1 MLQPDKENYINR
13 KAVALGLPV
22 TPIVEDVDFQRNQT
36 EPGQSISA
44 LDMWDKAL
52 ATPRHTG
59 VADIPM
65 SSFYIG
71 NRYKSTLPGTDYEE
85 MAASGQSAGERWA
98 NGSLKLLGTAATSFI
113 SGTVGL
119 VHGIGA
125 SIAEQRLAALI
136 DNSTTRGMDEV
147 MRDMED
153 FAPNYYS
160 HEEQNADWYS
170 TKNILTANFWSD
182 KVLKNL
188 GYSVGA
194 IGGGVAWGSLFRSI
208 GLTNKLVQAG
218 RGMEAATAI
227 EGSMSAV
234 PNMQKLNAFESAL
247 NSMAQKYIK
256 SPVSAVLKDSDRIL
270 TSTMGTFGEASM
282 EGLQGMNQYRKS
294 AIEEYKKIYGEEP
307 KGEALDK
314 INESADQVGM
324 YIWGANSLLL
334 TGTNYIQLPKIL
346 GSSRK
351 ADKALINEMAKD
363 AETGLYKQVVPKTT
377 FGRLTQGVFRTA
389 KSLATGKAT
398 VLFAPSEAFEEGMQ
412 TSIQTGVT
420 NYFQRARENK
430 QDTKEFLSTLS
441 GAMGNVFGEGI
452 HETLTTKEG
461 LESILIGG
469 ISGGIQQG
477 GIIGTYKNKEGETR
491 LGIGKS
497 GVIGEQGFFG
507 LGGERQANT
516 VEAINILNKT
526 TLEKQLKDGIKYLGI
541 GIGSQKLRQAAIAGN
556 DVLSEKD
563 YEADFTLSYLMPR
576 IKYGKTDAV
585 KEELDMYRNQA
596 MDPEGF
602 RELVRGGIVNENET
616 SPQFINRIDNLQK
629 LSKDVEMLYD
639 KINDKYKNDVTDKGQ
654 LKYTDDVIDKLVY
667 SAAKIKDYDARI
679 PAVSGSLIGTGVN
692 VQSFLDA
699 LFQKEDSSSEDI
711 TAAATAIDALDVTDD
726 EKKDFRKSLDD
737 LAELSL
743 RRKEMIDQ
751 YNDILNKPENFKE
764 VEEPDTKKSDVVS
777 RETITVNIKD
787 GKGKTKQKE
796 IEIGTEY
803 LVGRI
808 VEYDKKGNEV
818 YRAIRIKVL
827 GKTEDGK
834 KLRIEDVA
842 TGVITEVSPEK
853 LEDYQL
859 GKASD
864 ATKKQIWIANNWN
877 KVFVHKK
884 LKDKNGKFVE
894 GRIENHPQEGKMYF
908 KYIDDKG
915 VEQKIAVT
923 NDMFVPKPGSKYKE
937 GVIAP
942 RDPFVAT
949 EQKTFE
955 QIFGDKEEIT
965 SDMITERADYL
976 STLHEEGAKRIE
988 EINAKLEQNREALEK
1003 SAQELEEKTNDL
1015 TYTKK
1020 GTLRKSG
1027 FASIQKAINSI
1038 KTVIDNL
1045 EKHNEELNKER
1056 AELEYTL
1063 PFYEEA
1069 IDQLSEFKDDNSAL
1083 IEKMQSQIKLVE
1095 DLLTVT
1101 DDTIKRTESLLAQ
1114 ANDLFV
1120 RAVKAIEK
1128 FIDNLKE
1135 INPDLK
1141 TIFLDEYQESM
1152 EKFLG
1157 EEGAKQ
1163 VVENREGYTRRLIE
1177 LQGQIAAFTDEMNLP
1192 KLQSNIDGLIQD
1204 IKDLEKGLEG
1214 LTKENNKRKEI
1225 LKKFQTFVDDQE
1237 RREKEEALINKNP
1250 KVKKAALGTRDTK
1263 TVQTRES
1270 NIDFEKSSKK
1280 PSSVLPR
1287 ATAGIDRG
1295 KAHQTRA
1302 RNFGIRLPNLP
1313 NKDEIRG
1320 IFVTAKSEKAL
1331 GISGLTEKLATDERG
1346 NIDKSI
1352 DTNQTIVMVMVN
1364 TDGNF
1369 VNEFGEEI
1377 TGGDVLEQA
1386 IYQVMPDPKFEW
1398 SSEFSEEGETV
1409 SMFRKGTPQEVIDEV
1424 IEKYTAERE
1433 EILSDDYVAEPH
1445 TIAASFGVSVFE
1457 RNEDGN
1463 IVYSTRTSIADAD
1476 LVQSNEDLQNKQVV
1490 IVPTKGD
1497 AETRGL
1503 VSFLNAIGKPFVQT
1517 ENGLVPLQNKQH
1529 SPQDAENI
1537 YNALV
1542 QLAKNMMDPKEGI
1555 TGDKAVRL
1563 LQYLRSV
1570 VYWGTPQ
1577 DASGKR
1583 IDPGFNSIFFEE
1595 DPNTG
1600 NLMLTIST
1608 TGKNIRFTPTELE
1621 RNRGEVI
1628 DRIENLYSN
1637 VNSYMVRQINDAYEQ
1652 ITSIAEDGTI
1662 ESIMWPNYQSYLVSN
1677 TMPDSEGN
1685 LGGAERTD
1693 IPLTTIMKPVNKE
1706 TGETNRTSI
1715 YFYTTDNAEDYAFAE
1730 IEKRVKTGT
1739 SKKKITAG
1747 KLNTQ
1752 AEEGTTI
1759 IYKGGKYTVTEDGAG
1774 DISIVNSKGNI
1785 ISEKTEIGKA
1795 VLAKYFGKEE
1805 EPTKQP
1811 KEKARNNPKAW
1822 KLDGDT
1828 ENSYTTPKGT
1838 KVKFTAEKNTN
1849 ARNFKDTIVITD
1861 IENVLAV
1868 VEIVRGI
1875 AKANGQ
1881 KLTDEQIEKEILD
1894 DLRANI
1900 FNLLPKAEKKT
1911 SGAGGFSPF
1920 SSGKGGRR
1928 AKPAAAFSEEEVE
1941 EEVKEEIKKE
1951 AKKKKTPKEEPK
1963 PAPKKSITRNT
1974 AAGRGGKR
1982 RDNLRVVIQQRM
1994 ANMATENWDDV
2005 EKFLKASFPN
2015 MPVYRV
2021 KNILKNTDG
2030 SKQAWGMFRDGA
2042 IYLYENA
2049 EVGSVYH
2056 EVFEAIWETFTTPQE
2071 RLRLIKEFKLREGSF
2086 VDRPTGETIK
2096 YKDADPEQIREQLA
2110 EETRD
2115 YFQEGKIPPK
2125 PQGKVGIIGFFADL
2139 LKTIKSFFFGPQ
2151 AQSNTEKLFQDLAKG
2166 NYATKYSPTSEEAF
2180 VNIGIQDIDEIIL
2193 RDDDRLREKLPL
2205 TDIQRSEIIQEM
2217 TYATLAILV
2226 KNDKSLFEETAL
2238 TGTELYQDLYNDL
2251 MGIFDDSDL
2260 DLNYI
2265 KDNDNLDDDGLEQVE
2280 KLLSEN
2286 EYLKIAVAE
2295 NWDSLIDRHKEYLKG
2310 YQIEFDDNDN
2320 VALNDYE
2327 KGKDEGFGDA
2337 TKADHFKKANRAIKL
2352 LLSTLYYTDE
2362 NGEMLLSSIGG
2373 ARLIPVSKVFVNL
2386 LNTVATASSPSQML
2400 EKLRVMSEMDP
2411 NYRALYKRLTK
2422 KSFNEG
2428 KADLANVT
2436 TTQGEQL
2443 IAAFWKTFKK
2453 YNSAVRNVTI
2463 MENGEAVVGEAH
2475 LSNVANQLR
2484 DQYTKAIVLKAKQD
2498 KGFFYYDK
2506 TEKAYKSDS
2515 VKARST
2521 RLTTKTS
2528 ISKFLKD
2535 LGADFSSAEID
2546 KLERDFPKD
2555 YKKFTDA
2562 VYGIKDSLVKGTYVY
2577 KLSAK
2582 QANISTRLL
2591 QLGYIKAKLSNPD
2604 ANSVYYNISGEPSQS
2619 YIGPNAPSQLY
2630 EAIASL
2636 DSLTQEELSEYPQ
2649 YNYLLTDVFS
2659 QGSRVLKRLFGTDKK
2674 RKTTESTE
2682 DEDLLLAGFVGGL
2695 DNQEKGKSK
2704 PSSKLNYRERLIQE
2718 FNLNLKGW
2726 YLNLIPGDSSLEHMT
2741 KMGNEVKSSALSS
2754 GMGAVNKVFKDYFID
2769 EINLSR
2775 EERPIVEV
2783 KLTDEDVANGKRQ
2796 RRTTDLRFFKDIL
2809 ENKEGK
2815 TADQKNKLH
2824 DDIVTYEGTPE
2835 EVYAKFEK
2843 EINSA
2848 LEKFVIQDVNNMV
2861 NVLDTYN
2868 LIERTGKKVSLKNI
2882 DMPKNMEEQQ
2892 FKREM
2897 VALTVNYMIA
2907 NIEMHK
2913 LLYSDPYQY
2922 AEELK
2927 RVKSF
2932 NSPRQLIVGNDDN
2945 MNQVFNN
2952 VWNQGFNK
2960 GDIGYTEFSTDSFK
2974 TATLT
2979 DITGLVDL
2987 PGYKGYKETDGGGMI
3002 IQKAYRHFRIRAG
3015 EWNDA
3020 EERQYRYDVAYEK
3033 VVRGEGLTEAKKREK
3048 GYDLTAAEEAFN
3060 IERVE
3065 TIDGKVKYVGNNPK
3079 VQSAYTNLKPIVAGN
3094 KADGNNYNDV
3104 VLDKFALFPLS
3115 FRILHELN
3123 PTSNALKMYD
3133 KLQNENID
3141 YAVYASGRKVGAGSN
3156 THNVYDDGKFNTTP
3170 FVTKGLDK
3178 NTANVPFEIIAVQA
3192 EIPSKEEALTR
3203 RGTQITK
3210 LVTLDVMDGG
3220 VPVDFMDDTI
3230 TDEDDNFSERYAA
3243 WYALTEEE
3251 KYEQSPLYKEV
3262 KNNQALLEAMTEEGV
3277 KSLLDSLGI
3286 KRIETKDRKGR
3297 VTFSYEISDFSKA
3310 GKTLREEIFKRE
3322 VNDNISD
3329 ALKDFLDKGI
3339 ALETTPAYQQIRNI
3353 LYSIADREV
3362 VSPKISGGMKV
3373 QIPSS
3378 LLESVK
3384 AKETEINGKK
3394 GYTSD
3399 TLKFYTNKD
3408 GERVCEIMIGR
3419 WFKSS
3424 MSDEELLNYLNN
3436 TDEGKRILS
3445 GLAYRIPTQQQN
3457 SIDVFK
3463 VKQFL
3468 PSEFKDSVVVP
3479 SALVE
3484 KVGSDFDIDKLS
3496 MYLKNVYV
3504 DLNGKIRLVP
3514 YYGIGEEARQRFV
3527 KMYEDEIRAKL
3538 QKIADSEGFRES
3550 LFDLFEAMQ
3559 NQTPL
3564 TSEQKNFYTNFG
3576 AIVDEISS
3584 QAEEK
3589 NMTPYDYILDQ
3600 IVKQGDKEASLN
3612 AKLLDEALRDAYINR
3627 KYKQSLEN
3635 AYIES
3640 GEKLVSHPKNFDRLT
3655 RPNSADE
3662 LKSLASFIA
3671 KKTVGKEFDY
3681 TNVGNML
3688 NRRFM
3693 SRLRHAFVTGKYA
3706 IGIAAVNQTN
3716 HSLNQ
3721 RQLVFIDPSRLK
3733 KLSDTDQ
3740 YWLGNGKLMFEKFNT
3755 VKIGNKEYTTLSKIK
3770 NADGKDISNILG
3782 QFIDGYVDISGGPWI
3797 MEMGATPN
3805 VASTFMFLAKAGV
3818 PIDTVVYFMNQPIVK
3833 DYLRSV
3839 ENEGYSYLF
3848 MDTYVKST
3856 FEQYANKKSDR
3867 HTSPEFI
3874 AEQNNFRVP
3883 SKESL
3888 KETVGKNKKD
3898 MSPAEREAQ
3907 THILIEFMKYAK
3919 MSEQLFHVTQGSN
3932 FDTAGFN
3939 DPYLVTRKLA
3949 QLLKAQQ
3956 TLFSSFDEKRKSIP
3970 AVDAIL
3976 KNSFLGT
3983 LVTSITEYRDALAT
3997 ILTSDQKRVRK
4008 VLEKVLAPYT
4018 DLSDRDFIKISQ
4030 KAVADLFDFLVQ
4042 TQGGPAALNKSINK
4056 LLIENQG
4063 ILPKV
4068 TKFVEEMR
4076 NVEEGHPL
4084 YGNEVIKLIEIL
4096 PSSLAGEGTVNNI
4109 SVKGIDNKVFDQN
4122 NIIYGFRAIKKYL
4135 KEYDNGDYKNL
4146 YKNLVK
4152 VAILQSG
4159 LSNSKISYSSVL
4171 PYEDFQDIYNNVIGR
4186 LGTISNLDVFYEL
4199 GVLQRNNWS
4208 NDDIVPSK
4216 KAIYLANVYNKYGSL
4231 GVYNPSMYF
4240 LADNIKIAVQK
4251 EVIPPIITQTVND
4264 REAKYDYITY
4274 TWEIDIPGVP
4284 PGLQGEAKA
4293 KMRKNGDYSFV
4304 KKGLFQKVYDNFGNP
4319 YMHRYTNKDGGVREY
4334 FVFKAI
4340 NAWGDSFRAN
4350 EFYAEERQSV
4360 IENGFVKVNN
4370 VEDDVIVSAFQ
4381 GAGVKSLSEMVGEV
4395 ISKPITKNTVKPS
4408 VSSKPSSVETS
4419 LDDFY
4424 NTYEPVS
4431 YDESGYDPYAMYDLS
4446 PEEFLEDYSQTT
4458 GETIGSKGSS
4468 LGTLKMQP
4476 DNIAKIKAGTKTVTN
4491 RTEKEKLK
4499 DGIYTLPDGTKVEIK
4514 SFGLTDVQYIGDSIL
4529 VDSETGKSWS
4539 ADDYAKAEGFKNWD
4553 EFKKNNKFSANFING
4568 TQDRYVYSVQPA
4580 NKKSVSLPSEKN
4592 SPKGLP
4598 SINRTNKKCK

>member
-1 MLQPDKENYINR
+1 MPDPIKPVN
-13 KAVALGLPV
+13 LPFSPPDLV
-22 TPIVEDVDFQRNQT
+22 GQYKTAYSPDGNSLTPNLDYHNIFDNLLSTNSKNNGTDFST
-36 EPGQSISA
+36 ISA
-44 LDMWDKAL
+44 K
-52 ATPRHTG
+52 
-59 VADIPM
+59 DIPM
-65 SSFYIG
+65 TGRYPKFFPGMDNEEMYAQAQTGLEKAYNGVVKMAGTATATFLDGTAGLVYGIGKSIADQKFSSFYDNELTNSLNDWTHTLEDSYAHYKTERERNGSWWEPSNLFTG
-71 NRYKSTLPGTDYEE
+71 NFLWDGIVKNLGFSLGAMGAGFAWGGALRAVGLTGKIMSTGAK
-85 MAASGQSAGERWA
+85 MAARADAIISEAALLPKVERLSSINSKLTTLLAESQAGIGKGLMKA
-98 NGSLKLLGTAATSFI
+98 DQAIVATF
-113 SGTVGL
+113 GTVGEAGL
-119 VHGIGA
+119 EALHNSREFRKNMIDDF
-125 SIAEQRLAALI
+125 IA
-136 DNSTTRGMDEV
+136 T
-147 MRDMED
+147 
-153 FAPNYYS
+153 
-160 HEEQNADWYS
+160 H
-170 TKNILTANFWSD
+170 
-182 KVLKNL
+182 
-188 GYSVGA
+188 GYSPG
-194 IGGGVAWGSLFRSI
+194 
-208 GLTNKLVQAG
+208 Q
-218 RGMEAATAI
+218 
-227 EGSMSAV
+227 
-234 PNMQKLNAFESAL
+234 Q
-247 NSMAQKYIK
+247 
-256 SPVSAVLKDSDRIL
+256 D
-270 TSTMGTFGEASM
+270 
-282 EGLQGMNQYRKS
+282 
-294 AIEEYKKIYGEEP
+294 
-307 KGEALDK
+307 LDK
-314 INESADQVGM
+314 INKDAESVGN
-324 YIWGANSLLL
+324 WSFALNSALL
-334 TGTNYIQLPKIL
+334 TATNYVQLPKIY
-346 GSSRK
+346 SSSFKSEKEILNNVAFQGERYVSTLPEK
-351 ADKALINEMAKD
+351 GFGKL
-363 AETGLYKQVVPKTT
+363 LYKAKNVAGLFFNKTE
-377 FGRLTQGVFRTA
+377 G
-389 KSLATGKAT
+389 
-398 VLFAPSEAFEEGMQ
+398 FEEGAQ
-412 TSIQTGVT
+412 YAIQTGT
-420 NYFQRARENK
+420 QNYYNNKYKGNKNASALDDGILYGVKQALTTDEGTLNIFTGAFSGALQSSGFVGIKNGMPVIGKTGKIGERGLTGYGGTEGANRDAAVNALNNSMIKDKMKEAYSNIKAAEIIQENREAAIRQGDILESKDLEFDYAHNFITTRLKYNAKGAIDDEIADLK
-430 QDTKEFLSTLS
+430 QQAATDAGFLQLQQQGTATDLDTKES
-441 GAMGNVFGEGI
+441 
-452 HETLTTKEG
+452 
-461 LESILIGG
+461 
-469 ISGGIQQG
+469 
-477 GIIGTYKNKEGETR
+477 
-491 LGIGKS
+491 
-497 GVIGEQGFFG
+497 
-507 LGGERQANT
+507 
-516 VEAINILNKT
+516 
-526 TLEKQLKDGIKYLGI
+526 
-541 GIGSQKLRQAAIAGN
+541 
-556 DVLSEKD
+556 
-563 YEADFTLSYLMPR
+563 
-576 IKYGKTDAV
+576 
-585 KEELDMYRNQA
+585 
-596 MDPEGF
+596 
-602 RELVRGGIVNENET
+602 
-616 SPQFINRIDNLQK
+616 FINRLNNLQK
-629 LSKDVEMLYD
+629 HADSTAKMYEATE
-639 KINDKYKNDVTDKGQ
+639 IKYKGLVDKETGKR
-654 LKYTDDVIDKLVY
+654 LYTDDVIDQLVY
-667 SAAKIKDYDARI
+667 AGSKVLDYDNRI
-679 PAVSGSLIGTGVN
+679 PQLNAPLSAVGINTLDILGSIITDGTP
-692 VQSFLDA
+692 
-699 LFQKEDSSSEDI
+699 KEEAVAKAVADI
-711 TAAATAIDALDVTDD
+711 KALDTTNED
-726 EKKDFRKSLDD
+726 ELITNLKDLI
-737 LAELSL
+737 EVSL
-743 RRKEMIDQ
+743 RRKNFIEEYKEIKNTPQ
-751 YNDILNKPENFKE
+751 NFKKAEE
-764 VEEPDTKKSDVVS
+764 VETSTSKKTAV
-777 RETITVNIKD
+777 ETITVNIKD
-787 GKGKTKQKE
+787 GKGKTKEKE
-796 IEIGTEY
+796 IEVGVEY
-803 LVGRI
+803 LVGKI
-808 VEYDKKGNEV
+808 TELDKKGNEV
-818 YRAIRIKVL
+818 YRAIRIRVL

-877 KVFVHKK
+877 KVFIHKK
-884 LKDKNGKFVE
+884 LKDKNTKSGFVE
-894 GRIENHPQEGKMYF
+894 GRIENHPQEGKVYF

-915 VEQKIAVT
+915 VEQRIAVT

-937 GVIAP
+937 GIIAS
-942 RDPFVAT
+942 RDPLVAA

-955 QIFGDKEEIT
+955 QIFGDKEDIT

-976 STLHEEGAKRIE
+976 STLHEEGTKRIE

-1003 SAQELEEKTNDL
+1003 SAQELEEKTNEL

-1027 FASIQKAINSI
+1027 FAPIQKAINNI

-1101 DDTIKRTESLLAQ
+1101 DDTIKRTEGLLDQ

-1152 EKFLG
+1152 ERFLG

-1163 VVENREGYTRRLIE
+1163 IIENREGYTRRLIE
-1177 LQGQIAAFTDEMNLP
+1177 LQGKIAAFTDEMNLP

-1204 IKDLEKGLEG
+1204 IKDLEKGLED

-1225 LKKFQTFVDDQE
+1225 LNKFQTFVDDQE

-1270 NIDFEKSSKK
+1270 NVDFEKSSKK
-1280 PSSVLPR
+1280 PSSILPR
-1287 ATAGIDRG
+1287 STAGIDRG
-1295 KAHQTRA
+1295 KPHQTRA
-1302 RNFGIRLPNLP
+1302 RNFGIRLPNLS

-1320 IFVTAKSEKAL
+1320 IYVTAKTEEAL
-1331 GISGLTEKLATDERG
+1331 GIPGLTEKLATDERG

-1364 TDGNF
+1364 TDGQF
-1369 VNEFGEEI
+1369 VNEFGEPI
-1377 TGGDVLEQA
+1377 TEGDILEQA
-1386 IYQVMPDPKFEW
+1386 IYQVKPDPKFEW
-1398 SSEFSEEGETV
+1398 SSEFSEDGETV

-1433 EILSDDYVAEPH
+1433 EILSDEYVAEPH
-1445 TIAASFGVSVFE
+1445 TIAASFGQPVFV
-1457 RNEDGN
+1457 RDEDGN

-1476 LVQSNEDLQNKQVV
+1476 LVQSNQNIQNSQVV

-1497 AETRGL
+1497 VVSRGL
-1503 VSFLNAIGKPFVQT
+1503 VSFMNAIGKPFVQT

-1529 SPQDAENI
+1529 SPQQAETI

-1570 VYWGTPQ
+1570 VYWGIPN

-1595 DPNTG
+1595 DPKTG

-1608 TGKNIRFTPTELE
+1608 TGKNIRFTPSELE

-1637 VNSYMVRQINDAYEQ
+1637 VNSYMVRQINDSYEQ

-1677 TMPDSEGN
+1677 TMPDGEGN

-1706 TGETNRTSI
+1706 TGETNRTAI

-1730 IEKRVKTGT
+1730 IEKRVKKGST
-1739 SKKKITAG
+1739 KKKITAG

-1759 IYKGGKYTVTEDGAG
+1759 IYKGGKYTVTEDESG

-1795 VLAKYFGKEE
+1795 VLDKYFGKEE
-1805 EPTKQP
+1805 PSKEPAKQP
-1811 KEKARNNPKAW
+1811 KGKPRNNPKEW
-1822 KLDGDT
+1822 VLDGEKDDPT
-1828 ENSYTTPKGT
+1828 ENTYFTPKGT
-1838 KVKFTAEKNTN
+1838 KVKFTVEKNTN
-1849 ARNFKDTIVITD
+1849 SRNFKDTIVITD
-1861 IENVLAV
+1861 IENVLKV
-1868 VEIVRGI
+1868 VEIVKKIRI
-1875 AKANGQ
+1875 ENNQNLKDKKAEL
-1881 KLTDEQIEKEILD
+1881 KEIEKIIFD
-1894 DLRANI
+1894 DIKTNI
-1900 FNLLPKAEKKT
+1900 FNLLPKVEKKT
-1911 SGAGGFSPF
+1911 SGRGGFNPF
-1920 SSGKGGRR
+1920 ASGKGGRR
-1928 AKPAAAFSEEEVE
+1928 AKPAASFSEEEVE
-1941 EEVKEEIKKE
+1941 EEVKEE
-1951 AKKKKTPKEEPK
+1951 AKKKKKAPKEETK
-1963 PAPKKSITRNT
+1963 PAPKKTITRNT
-1974 AAGRGGKR
+1974 AAGRGGSR
-1982 RDNLRVVIQQRM
+1982 RDTLRLVIQQRL
-1994 ANMATENWDDV
+1994 ANMATENWDDI

-2030 SKQAWGMFRDGA
+2030 SKQAWGMVRDGA

-2049 EVGSVYH
+2049 EVGTVYH

-2071 RLRLIKEFKLREGSF
+2071 RLRLIQEFKSREGSF
-2086 VDRPTGETIK
+2086 VDRPTGKTIE

-2110 EETRD
+2110 EEARD

-2125 PQGKVGIIGFFADL
+2125 PQGKVGIVAFFADL
-2139 LKTIKSFFFGPQ
+2139 LKTIKEFFFGPQ

-2166 NYATKYSPTSEEAF
+2166 KYARKYSPTSEEAF
-2180 VNIGIQDIDEIIL
+2180 VNVGIQDVDEIIL
-2193 RDDDRLREKLPL
+2193 RDEDRLREKLPL

-2217 TYATLAILV
+2217 TYATLGILV

-2251 MGIFDDSDL
+2251 MGIFDDSDK

-2265 KDNDNLDDDGLEQVE
+2265 KDNDNLDDDELEQVE

-2286 EYLKIAVAE
+2286 DYLRIAVAE
-2295 NWDSLIDRHKEYLKG
+2295 NWDSLVARHKEYLKG
-2310 YQIEFDDNDN
+2310 YQIEFDENDN

-2337 TKADHFKKANRAIKL
+2337 TKVDHFKKANRAIKL
-2352 LLSTLYYTDE
+2352 LLSTLYYTDA

-2386 LNTVATASSPSQML
+2386 LNTVSTANSPSQML

-2422 KSFNEG
+2422 KSFDDG
-2428 KADLANVT
+2428 KADLANVK
-2436 TTQGEQL
+2436 TQHGGQL
-2443 IAAFWKTFKK
+2443 VTAFFRTFKK

-2506 TEKAYKSDS
+2506 KEKAYKSDS

-2521 RLTTKTS
+2521 RLTTYTS

-2535 LGADFSSAEID
+2535 LGADFSTAEID
-2546 KLERDFPKD
+2546 KLERDFPKV

-2604 ANSVYYNISGEPSQS
+2604 ANSTYYNISGEQSQS

-2630 EAIASL
+2630 EAIGSL

-2659 QGSRVLKRLFGTDKK
+2659 QGSRVLKRIFGTDKK
-2674 RKTTESTE
+2674 RKTSESTE
-2682 DEDLLLAGFVGGL
+2682 DEDLLMAGFVGGL

-2704 PSSKLNYRERLIQE
+2704 PSAKLNYRERLIQE

-2741 KMGNEVKSSALSS
+2741 KMGNEIKASALAK
-2754 GMGAVNKVFKDYFID
+2754 GMGDVNKVFKDYFID
-2769 EINLSR
+2769 ELNLSR

-2783 KLTDEDVANGKRQ
+2783 KLTDEDIANGKRQ

-2824 DDIVTYEGTPE
+2824 DDIVAFEGTPE
-2835 EVYAKFEK
+2835 EVYNRFEK
-2843 EINSA
+2843 EINNA
-2848 LEKFVIQDVNNMV
+2848 LEKFVNQDVNYMV
-2861 NVLDTYN
+2861 AVLDMYN

-2882 DMPKNMEEQQ
+2882 AMPKNMEEQQ

-2897 VALTVNYMIA
+2897 TALTVNYMIA

-2922 AEELK
+2922 SEELK
-2927 RVKSF
+2927 RIKSF

-2945 MNQVFNN
+2945 MNEVFNN
-2952 VWNQGFNK
+2952 VWNQGYKK
-2960 GDIGYTEFSTDSFK
+2960 GDIGYTEFNTDSFN

-3002 IQKAYRHFRIRAG
+3002 IQNAYRHFRIRAG

-3033 VVRGEGLTEAKKREK
+3033 VVRGEGMTEAQKRDK
-3048 GYDLTAAEEAFN
+3048 GYDLTAEEEAFN

-3079 VQSAYTNLKPIVAGN
+3079 VQSAYTNLKPIVAGS
-3094 KADGNNYNDV
+3094 KADGNSYNDLV
-3104 VLDKFALFPLS
+3104 VDKFALFPLS

-3133 KLQNENID
+3133 KMQNEKID

-3156 THNVYDDGKFNTTP
+3156 THNVYDNGKFNTTP
-3170 FVTKGLDK
+3170 FVKTGLDK

-3192 EIPSKEEALTR
+3192 EVPSKEEALTR

-3220 VPVDFMDDTI
+3220 VPVDFMEDTI

-3243 WYALTEEE
+3243 WYALTEDE
-3251 KYEQSPLYKEV
+3251 KKEQSPLYKEV

-3277 KSLLDSLGI
+3277 RSLLDSLGI
-3286 KRIETKDRKGR
+3286 KRIETKDKKGR

-3399 TLKFYTNKD
+3399 TLKFYTNAD

-3527 KMYEDEIRAKL
+3527 KMYEDEIKSKL

-3550 LFDLFEAMQ
+3550 VFDLFETIE

-3564 TSEQKNFYTNFG
+3564 TPQQKNFYTNFG
-3576 AIVDEISS
+3576 AIIDEISS

-3589 NMTPYDYILDQ
+3589 DMTPYDYILNQ
-3600 IVKQGDKEASLN
+3600 IVKQGEKEASLN
-3612 AKLLDEALRDAYINR
+3612 AKLLDETLRDAYINR

-3640 GEKLVSHPKNFDRLT
+3640 GERLVSHPKNFARLI
-3655 RPNSADE
+3655 RPNSADQ
-3662 LKSLASFIA
+3662 LKDLASFVA

-3733 KLSDTDQ
+3733 KLNDTDQ
-3740 YWLGNGKLMFEKFNT
+3740 YWLGNGELKFEKFNT
-3755 VKIGNKEYTTLSKIK
+3755 VKIGRKEYTTLSKIK
-3770 NADGKDISNILG
+3770 NADGQDISNILG

-3805 VASTFMFLAKAGV
+3805 VASTFMFLVKAGV
-3818 PIDTVVYFMNQPIVK
+3818 PVDTVVYFMNQPIIK

-3874 AEQNNFRVP
+3874 AEQNNFRIP

-3956 TLFSSFDEKRKSIP
+3956 TLFSSFDEKGKSIP

-4042 TQGGPAALNKSINK
+4042 TEGGPAALNKSINK
-4056 LLIENQG
+4056 LLIKDQG

-4096 PSSLAGEGTVNNI
+4096 PSPLAAEGTVNNI
-4109 SVKGIDNKVFDQN
+4109 SVKGTDNKVFDQN

-4135 KEYDNGDYKNL
+4135 KEYDDGDYKNL

-4186 LGTISNLDVFYEL
+4186 LGTISNLDSFYDL
-4199 GVLQRNNWS
+4199 GVLQRNNWN

-4216 KAIYLANVYNKYGSL
+4216 KSIYLANVYNKYGSL
-4231 GVYNPSMYF
+4231 GVYNPSMHY
-4240 LADNIKIAVQK
+4240 LADNIKIAVDK
-4251 EVIPPIITQTVND
+4251 GVIPPVITQTVND

-4274 TWEIDIPGVP
+4274 SWEIDIPGVP

-4293 KMRKNGDYSFV
+4293 KMRKDGDYSFV
-4304 KKGLFQKVYDNFGNP
+4304 KKGLFQKVYDDFGNP
-4319 YMHRYTNKDGGVREY
+4319 YMHRYTNKAGELREY

-4370 VEDDVIVSAFQ
+4370 VENDVIISAFE

-4408 VSSKPSSVETS
+4408 VSSKPSSVDTS
-4419 LDDFY
+4419 SDDFY
-4424 NTYEPVS
+4424 NSYEPVS

-4446 PEEFLEDYSQTT
+4446 PEEFLEDYSQKT
-4458 GETIGSKGSS
+4458 GETIG
-4468 LGTLKMQP
+4468 
-4476 DNIAKIKAGTKTVTN
+4476 
-4491 RTEKEKLK
+4491 
-4499 DGIYTLPDGTKVEIK
+4499 
-4514 SFGLTDVQYIGDSIL
+4514 
-4529 VDSETGKSWS
+4529 GK
-4539 ADDYAKAEGFKNWD
+4539 
-4553 EFKKNNKFSANFING
+4553 
-4568 TQDRYVYSVQPA
+4568 
-4580 NKKSVSLPSEKN
+4580 NKKSVPLPSEKN

-4598 SINRTNKKCK
+4598 SINRTNKKC